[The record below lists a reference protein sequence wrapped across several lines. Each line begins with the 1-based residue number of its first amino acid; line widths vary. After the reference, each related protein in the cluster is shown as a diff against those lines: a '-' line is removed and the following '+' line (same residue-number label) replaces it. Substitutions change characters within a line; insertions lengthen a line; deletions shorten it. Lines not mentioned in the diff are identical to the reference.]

1 MDRLHAA
8 VSRWGDRLLRRLF
21 TAGELSRVASGAGT
35 AGERLRPQ
43 RLAARF
49 AAKEAVMKSLGVGRR
64 GVGWQAIEITTD
76 AQGKPTV
83 RLHGAAH
90 RIAEALGVAEIL
102 VSLTH
107 TGDVAVASAVA
118 LRRAGG

>member
-1 MDRLHAA
+1 MAVDRLHAA
-8 VSRWGDRLLRRLF
+8 VNRWGDRLLRRLF
-21 TAGELSRVASGAGT
+21 TAGELARVASGAGRV
-35 AGERLRPQ
+35 GPQ

-64 GVGWQAIEITTD
+64 GVGWQAIEIATD

-90 RIAEALGVAEIL
+90 HIAEALGVAEIL
-102 VSLTH
+102 VSLSH

-118 LRRAGG
+118 LRRGGD